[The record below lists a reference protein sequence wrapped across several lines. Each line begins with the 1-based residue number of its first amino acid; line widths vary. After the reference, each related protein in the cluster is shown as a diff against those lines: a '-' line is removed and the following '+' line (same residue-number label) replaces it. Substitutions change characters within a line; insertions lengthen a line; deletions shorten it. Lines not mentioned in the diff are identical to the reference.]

1 MSLLGNPLFLRMAL
15 VFVVSCV
22 AFFAGAILIRHMRRG
37 FAVEAA
43 FDSGPSSP
51 EALPLHAFQAVIQN
65 LKQEKYELQN
75 QQEIDRR
82 RARTTENL
90 SAAVLS
96 YLSSGV
102 LLLNINGMIRQANT
116 AAKEILGYASPIGM
130 SLADVFR
137 KAILLPSSISLA
149 TTVSEAIHG
158 GLQQK
163 APFQRLVTQYTTPA
177 GQQRILEMT
186 LTTVHAPDGA
196 ILGAACL
203 LNDQS
208 EMAQI
213 RQQQEL
219 RGEMSAELAL
229 ELRNSLATISDCA
242 QQLAASREPEV
253 ARQLAADIASEA
265 ARLDHTIGGFL
276 ADAKSVKAAKAASG
290 L

>member
-1 MSLLGNPLFLRMAL
+1 VNLVGNPLFIRVTI
-15 VFVVSCV
+15 VFVMSAL
-22 AFFAGAILIRHMRRG
+22 AFLTGVILIRHLRRS
-37 FAVEAA
+37 FAVDAT

-51 EALPLHAFQAVIQN
+51 EGLPLHAFQAVIQD
-65 LKQEKYELQN
+65 LKQQKYELQN
-75 QQEIDRR
+75 QQDIDRR

-90 SAAVLS
+90 SAAVLG

-102 LLLNINGMIRQANT
+102 LLLNTNGLIRQAN
-116 AAKEILGYASPIGM
+116 ASAKQILGYASPIGM
-130 SLADVFR
+130 SLTEVFR

-149 TTVSEAIHG
+149 TSMVEAING

-177 GQQRILEMT
+177 GEQRILEMT
-186 LTTVHAPDGA
+186 LTTVHASDGA
-196 ILGAACL
+196 MLGAACL

-208 EMAQI
+208 EIARI
-213 RQQQEL
+213 RRQQEL

-229 ELRNSLATISDCA
+229 ELRNSLTTISDCA
-242 QQLAASREPEV
+242 QQLAASHEPEM

-276 ADAKSVKAAKAASG
+276 AAAKAAGAASG
-290 L
+290 V